1 MATTGAQSQ
10 PVLEMAR
17 RQSGYPAANRRFDL
31 LALALAMWVIIG
43 IFVDVNAHNHGQV
56 DDTFFTP
63 WHFLLYS
70 GVLANGVMLGI
81 AQFRYVG
88 QGYAFTKA
96 LPKGYLLSFVGVV
109 IFALGGGFDFLW
121 HSAFG
126 FEANLE
132 ALLSPAHLLLTTGA
146 TLFLTGPLRAL
157 WGRAEAQSGWRDL
170 FPAITSATITLS
182 LLTMFTEFS
191 NLMTQ
196 PDVYIAAERPF
207 DDIYAW
213 DVTAITSVLIP
224 AFLLSGALLL
234 LIRRWRL
241 PLGTVTFVLVVNAL
255 MMFYLRIGYIGE
267 FWLVLLAALIAGV
280 IGDVILIRLKPSVRQ
295 VGALRLL
302 MFVVPLIYFLAYFV
316 ILIAIAGLWWT
327 IHMWLGA
334 AFMAGVIGLGM
345 SYLLAPPPVPGD

>member
-1 MATTGAQSQ
+1 MATTGVQTG
-10 PVLEMAR
+10 LETTR
-17 RQSGYPAANRRFDL
+17 RKSGYPVATRRFDL
-31 LALALAMWVIIG
+31 LALALATWVIVG
-43 IFVDVNAHNHGQV
+43 IFVDVNAHNHGRV

-81 AQFRYVG
+81 AQLRHVG
-88 QGYAFTKA
+88 QGYAFA
-96 LPKGYLLSFVGVV
+96 RSLPKGYWLSFVGVL
-109 IFALGGGFDFLW
+109 IFALGGGLDFAW

-132 ALLSPAHLLLTTGA
+132 ALLSPAHLILATGA

-157 WGRAEAQSGWRDL
+157 WGRAEVKTGWRAL

-182 LLTMFTEFS
+182 LLTLFTEFA
-191 NLMTQ
+191 NVMTQ
-196 PDVYIAAERPF
+196 PDVFIAAERPLREV
-207 DDIYAW
+207 YAW

-234 LIRRWRL
+234 LIRRWVL
-241 PLGTVTFVLVVNAL
+241 PAGAVTFVLVVNAV
-255 MMFYLRIGYIGE
+255 MMFYLRMGYTGE
-267 FWLVLLAALIAGV
+267 HWPIVTAALIAGV
-280 IGDVILIRLKPSVRQ
+280 IGDVILLRLKPSTRQ
-295 VGALRLL
+295 VGALRL
-302 MFVVPLIYFLAYFV
+302 FAFAVPFSYFLTYFV
-316 ILIAIAGLWWT
+316 ILIATAGLWWT

-345 SYLLAPPPVPGD
+345 SYLLAPPSVPGE